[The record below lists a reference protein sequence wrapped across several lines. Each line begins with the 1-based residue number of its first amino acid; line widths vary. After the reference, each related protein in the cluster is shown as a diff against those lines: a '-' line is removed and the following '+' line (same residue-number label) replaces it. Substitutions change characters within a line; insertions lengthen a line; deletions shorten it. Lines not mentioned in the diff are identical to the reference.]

1 MQKGGGGGGGVLN
14 GDINHSNTH
23 GLYWEHTLM
32 HYWHLKHQMCE
43 KQTDL
48 YTIKEGMCEW
58 QVSVLNAFI
67 KMDLVPHK
75 MLPLLKHQIQ
85 ATRNLKH
92 IYIYIYNKKFNKI
105 YKDCINI
112 IFYCS

>member
-1 MQKGGGGGGGVLN
+1 
-14 GDINHSNTH
+14 
-23 GLYWEHTLM
+23 M

-48 YTIKEGMCEW
+48 YTIKEGMCES

-75 MLPLLKHQIQ
+75 MEFKWNLKHQIQ

-92 IYIYIYNKKFNKI
+92 IYI
-105 YKDCINI
+105 
-112 IFYCS
+112 